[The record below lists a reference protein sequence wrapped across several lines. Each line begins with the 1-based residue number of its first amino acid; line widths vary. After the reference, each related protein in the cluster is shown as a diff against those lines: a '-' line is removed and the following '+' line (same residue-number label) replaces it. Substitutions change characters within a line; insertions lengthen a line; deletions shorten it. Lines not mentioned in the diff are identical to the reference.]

1 MSPSKNLKVLHFY
14 KTYFP
19 DTFGGTEQV
28 ILQIAGG
35 TKDLGITSEVLSL
48 SEKID
53 EKTIIVNGQ
62 KAHRAKMDFEI
73 ASTSFSVSVFWRFYQ
88 LAQKA
93 DIIHYHFPWPLM
105 DVVHFATRVKK
116 PTIVSY
122 HSDIIRQKL
131 LLYIYRP
138 LMKRFLSSVDKI
150 VVASQNYLSSS
161 EELKPYLD
169 KTVVIS
175 YGLDK
180 STYTQPSADKLSE
193 WSDHFGGKPFFLF
206 VGVMRYYKGLHILLD
221 ALRQKE
227 YPTVLLGTGP
237 IEAELKKQAKKLGLK
252 KIHFLGFLP
261 DEDKVALIKLCKAIV
276 FPSHLRSEAFGIS
289 LLEGAMFGKPMISSE
304 IGTGTSFVNINGLT
318 GLVVPPSDPGAL
330 SEAMRY
336 LWDNPDIAQEM
347 GKRAEERYWQ
357 LFTGDKMASAYA
369 DLYRTICP

>member
-1 MSPSKNLKVLHFY
+1 MSPYKNLKVLHFY

-19 DTFGGTEQV
+19 DTFGGTEHV
-28 ILQIAGG
+28 IFQIAEG

-48 SEKID
+48 SKKID

-62 KAHRAKMDFEI
+62 RAHLAKLDFEI
-73 ASTSFSVSVFWRFYQ
+73 ASTYFSVSVFGRFYQ

-105 DVVHFATRVKK
+105 DLVHFATCVKK

-122 HSDIIRQKL
+122 HSDIIRQRL
-131 LLYIYRP
+131 LLNIYRP

-150 VVASQNYLSSS
+150 VVASPNYLATS
-161 EELKPYLD
+161 EELKPYRD

-180 STYTQPSADKLSE
+180 QTYPQPSADKLSE
-193 WSDHFGGKPFFLF
+193 WSESFGGKPFFLF

-261 DEDKVALIKLCKAIV
+261 DEDKVALIKLCQAIV

-304 IGTGTSFVNINGLT
+304 IGTGTSYVNINKVT
-318 GLVVPPSDPGAL
+318 GLVVPPSDPEAL
-330 SEAMRY
+330 SEAMSY
-336 LWDNPDIAQEM
+336 LWNNPDVAQEM
-347 GKRAEERYWQ
+347 GQRAEERYRQ